1 MNHQH
6 GILLGS
12 FYFLSL
18 VYATDVVEKK
28 KTHKMIEFII
38 LLFVSYLSHCL
49 RVQLAMI
56 HKETMNT
63 RRTVPGQMVMRVL
76 RTKRVLKLI
85 RFNAPILREDASVNS
100 LECSSITLKR
110 AHKNKYKRKGIL
122 CGTCHYCLKA
132 YVIRRK
138 RFANRKKAKGC
149 FIFFW
154 RH

>member
-1 MNHQH
+1 M
-6 GILLGS
+6 
-12 FYFLSL
+12 
-18 VYATDVVEKK
+18 
-28 KTHKMIEFII
+28 
-38 LLFVSYLSHCL
+38 SYLSHCL

-122 CGTCHYCLKA
+122 CGTCHCYLKA
-132 YVIRRK
+132 YVIRHK
-138 RFANRKKAKGC
+138 RFAIRMKAKLHFLLRTFSAFQAFHIVGSHLW
-149 FIFFW
+149 IF
-154 RH
+154 

>member
-1 MNHQH
+1 MDR
-6 GILLGS
+6 
-12 FYFLSL
+12 F
-18 VYATDVVEKK
+18 
-28 KTHKMIEFII
+28 
-38 LLFVSYLSHCL
+38 LFVSYLSHCL

-63 RRTVPGQMVMRVL
+63 RRTVPGQMVMRVF

-122 CGTCHYCLKA
+122 CATCHYCLKA
-132 YVIRRK
+132 YVIRHK
-138 RFANRKKAKGC
+138 RFAICITLCTWISMASYFVC
-149 FIFFW
+149 SSES
-154 RH
+154 